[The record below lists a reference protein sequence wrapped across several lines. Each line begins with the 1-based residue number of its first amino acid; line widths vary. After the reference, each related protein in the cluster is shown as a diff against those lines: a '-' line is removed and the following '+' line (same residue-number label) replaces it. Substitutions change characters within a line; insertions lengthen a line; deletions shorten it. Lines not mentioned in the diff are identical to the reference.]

1 MARSGFIIET
11 GRRLMTGGPTYYL
24 WMTLLTVLAAIG
36 IASYV
41 KQLQVGLIATGMQ
54 NYVSWGLYIGNFTFL
69 VGVAAAAVLLIIPA
83 YLYDFGPIK
92 EIVIV
97 AEVLAV
103 CALLM
108 CLMFVTA
115 DLGRP
120 DRFWHL
126 IPGLGILSLPRS
138 LLAWDIVVLNGYLFL
153 NIVHSGLSA
162 LGRLPRPS
170 GEHEIHSAVH
180 TLVDPMG
187 GEHPHGHCIYLQ
199 RTGRTPFL
207 ECVDSSAP
215 FPCFRFLFR
224 ACTGDITLPIR

>member
-1 MARSGFIIET
+1 MARSGFIFET
-11 GRRLMTGGPTYYL
+11 GRRLITGSPVYYL
-24 WMTLLTVLAAIG
+24 WMILLTILAAIG
-36 IASYV
+36 IASYI

-153 NIVHSGLSA
+153 NLVIPGYLLWNAYHDRPGQYEVHPA
-162 LGRLPRPS
+162 LHPP
-170 GEHEIHSAVH
+170 
-180 TLVDPMG
+180 VDPMG
-187 GEHPHGHCIYLQ
+187 SEHPHSHSLYLQ
-199 RTGRTPFL
+199 WACQR
-207 ECVDSSAP
+207 A
-215 FPCFRFLFR
+215 RFGTHRFSLH
-224 ACTGDITLPIR
+224 GSLLPHFVRVRPW